1 MVPTHRKLVVSKSAQ
16 TKKDPKPGGRAI
28 SAMRWDLP
36 KAAIEFGTDTRVLLK
51 KLEVA
56 HQAPDARGRYS
67 TRQIIDACFDN
78 QYQHRSALL
87 AAQTEKLAIQN
98 AVKRGELVPVKEV
111 KAFWGKAATTLRP
124 LILAMTAPGNCKSAM
139 IS

>member
-1 MVPTHRKLVVSKSAQ
+1 MRPPKSFRGWRQAAFAKASLYL
-16 TKKDPKPGGRAI
+16 TPGVFRA
-28 SAMRWDLP
+28 RL
-36 KAAIEFGTDTRVLLK
+36 GLR
-51 KLEVA
+51 
-56 HQAPDARGRYS
+56 QAPDARGRYS